1 MSALLD
7 LHPTPGHPGVV
18 VAGVHEALDG
28 IGPVELGQG
37 EYAGVVT
44 ECERAIRRLEALKLK
59 LVAVADTA
67 RVSDLTGHA
76 STGAWLASQTKA
88 GNARC
93 ARVAKLANDLD
104 TQLPATAA
112 ALDDGAVSPAHA
124 AVIADALRKLP
135 SGLTHDQVK
144 AVEARLVEK
153 AKKFDPQQLRRIARR
168 ALEAVE
174 RDQEKVDAH
183 EDGLLRDEEAA
194 ALAKTRLTLHENG
207 DGTTTGHFTVPTLA
221 GSILRKVLDAMTAP
235 RRARGQRWSERDPAH
250 DRGLAFVEIL
260 EHLPTDRLHT
270 KTAATVVVTLDHDT
284 LTGQLKAAGLDTDDL
299 VSSSEARRLACTAG
313 ILPAVL
319 GGQSQPL
326 DLGRT
331 KRLFTEAQRVALG
344 LTHTTC
350 AADGCKRPY
359 AWCELHHLIPWQ
371 REGRTDVANA
381 LPFCGFHHR
390 RIHDHGYLHRRQPD
404 GSIRFHQRT

>member
-59 LVAVADTA
+59 LVAAADTA
-67 RVSDLTGHA
+67 RVSDRSGHA
-76 STGAWLASQTKA
+76 STAAWLASQTKA
-88 GNARC
+88 GNAKS
-93 ARVAKLANDLD
+93 ARDAKLANDLD
-104 TQLPATAA
+104 T
-112 ALDDGAVSPAHA
+112 
-124 AVIADALRKLP
+124 KLP
-135 SGLTHDQVK
+135 RHRGRAGRRRGL
-144 AVEARLVEK
+144 ARARRRDRGRPPQAPDPGSPTTRSRPSRLGWSRRPRSSN
-153 AKKFDPQQLRRIARR
+153 PQQLRRVARR

-174 RDQEKVDAH
+174 RDREKVDAH
-183 EDGLLRDEEAA
+183 EDQQLRDEEAA
-194 ALAKTRLTLHENG
+194 ALAQDPAHAA
-207 DGTTTGHFTVPTLA
+207 TTTATARPRATSPSPPSPR
-221 GSILRKVLDAMTAP
+221 SILRKVLDAMTAP
-235 RRARGQRWSERDPAH
+235 DGRSPARPRAGRRPRASRRLGAPA
-250 DRGLAFVEIL
+250 GLAFVEIL

-284 LTGQLKAAGLDTDDL
+284 LVGQLKAAGLDTDDL

-350 AADGCKRPY
+350 AADGCERPY
-359 AWCELHHLIPWQ
+359 AWCELHHRNPLA
-371 REGRTDVANA
+371 T
-381 LPFCGFHHR
+381 
-390 RIHDHGYLHRRQPD
+390 
-404 GSIRFHQRT
+404 